1 MSKNFELLTRLGEQ
15 QTLIQPESATVKA
28 APDLS
33 AVPRAQ
39 TNNTELSASE
49 EEIKLVQRVFLV
61 PGQEAPKSV
70 VICGIDE
77 RDGSSPMCARISEI
91 LASRLNGEVC
101 LVDADFYSPSL
112 HRRYSLENTLGM
124 TDAVFEPGLA
134 KGFAQRIGEGNLWV
148 LSAGSRTAQ
157 GAGILSPER
166 LRERLG
172 ELRQQFAYVLVSAPP
187 INLYPD
193 ALVFGRLV
201 DGIVL
206 VLKANSTRRAA
217 ALKVKQNLEVS
228 NVRLLGAVLTERTFP
243 IPDVVYRNL

>member
-1 MSKNFELLTRLGEQ
+1 MSKNFELLTQLGEQ
-15 QTLIQPESATVKA
+15 KTLFHSQLAPEKTAPEAEPCTQSGIPES
-28 APDLS
+28 L
-33 AVPRAQ
+33 
-39 TNNTELSASE
+39 ASE

-77 RDGSSPMCARISEI
+77 RNGTSPMCARISEI
-91 LASRLNGEVC
+91 LAARMAGGVC

-112 HRRYSLENTLGM
+112 HRRYHLENNLGV

-148 LSAGSRTAQ
+148 LPAGSQTAQ

-172 ELRQQFAYVLVSAPP
+172 ELRQQFAYVLISAPP
-187 INLYPD
+187 VNLYPD
-193 ALVFGRLV
+193 ALVFGRMA
-201 DGIVL
+201 DGVVL
-206 VLKANSTRRAA
+206 VLKANSTRRVA
-217 ALKVKQNLEVS
+217 ALRVKQNLESS

-243 IPDVVYRNL
+243 IPEVLYRNL